1 VTDDLIARATALDAA
16 DPLAVYREQF
26 LAPDG
31 FDVVAY
37 LDGNSLGRPLKATA
51 ALMETFIRESWGGR
65 LIRGWTDEWM
75 EWPLRLGDR
84 LGRVAIGAADG
95 QTVIADST
103 TVLIY
108 KLARA
113 AVAARPGRDRIVLD
127 TDNFPTDRYVLEGIA
142 AERGLEL
149 VWIETDPATGIHPG
163 QVAEVVDE
171 RTALVLFSHVA
182 YRSGWLADV
191 PEITRIAHDAGALA
205 MWDLCHSVGSVPVEL
220 DRWDVDLAV
229 GCTYK
234 YLNGGPGAPAFA
246 YAKKD
251 LLPALRQPIQGWMGH
266 RASFE
271 MGPGFEPAEGSRAL
285 ISGTPPILAM
295 VPAAREPR
303 HAGIRRHRCGAG
315 EVAAAHRVRA
325 GHRRRAAGA
334 VRRRGGQP
342 PRPAAP
348 RRAPHPAQAGLR
360 EAARPALGRRRDPR
374 LPAAGWAADRAGPA
388 EHQLRRG
395 VPGPVGAAVAAREV
409 TGYLLAG
416 SLWWDGRLRT
426 GYGLRLDPPLPVAAD
441 DIPGISEMS
450 DTRRLPGT
458 LLPGLVDAHVHSG
471 LVDLA
476 TVRAGASPGSG
487 ISAAFPPT
495 WRRWPPQPDGGF
507 PASAMP
513 DRF

>member
-1 VTDDLIARATALDAA
+1 MTDDLIARATALDAA

-84 LGRVAIGAADG
+84 LGRVAIGAAGG

-149 VWIETDPATGIHPG
+149 VWIETDPDTGIHPG

-251 LLPALRQPIQGWMGH
+251 LLPGLRQPIQGWMGH

-271 MGPGFEPAEGSRAL
+271 MGPGYEPAEGSRAL

-295 VPAAREPR
+295 VPLHANLDMLES
-303 HAGIRRHRCGAG
+303 AGI
-315 EVAAAHRVRA
+315 
-325 GHRRRAAGA
+325 GA
-334 VRRRGGQP
+334 VREKSLLLTGYALDIADELLAPFDVEVVSPRDPRRRGGHLTLRKP
-342 PRPAAP
+342 GFEKLLDPLWDAGVIPDYRRPD
-348 RRAPHPAQAGLR
+348 GLR
-360 EAARPALGRRRDPR
+360 I
-374 LPAAGWAADRAGPA
+374 GPA
-388 EHQLRRG
+388 PLSTSFGEVYRGLSVLRS
-395 VPGPVGAAVAAREV
+395 
-409 TGYLLAG
+409 LL
-416 SLWWDGRLRT
+416 
-426 GYGLRLDPPLPVAAD
+426 
-441 DIPGISEMS
+441 EK
-450 DTRRLPGT
+450 
-458 LLPGLVDAHVHSG
+458 
-471 LVDLA
+471 
-476 TVRAGASPGSG
+476 
-487 ISAAFPPT
+487 
-495 WRRWPPQPDGGF
+495 
-507 PASAMP
+507 
-513 DRF
+513 